1 MSNIANIQEALRSY
15 NPDNKKSLAELYFQ
29 RNEYTMTWQIN
40 NLCNYNCAYCGH
52 FVKDDPDVYKYSP
65 EHIAGCFNKKDRT
78 WHIIITG
85 GEPFLYKN
93 IIELTKLLTAR
104 HYISVNTNLSLS
116 KVAEFADTI
125 DPSRVIII
133 NASIHYFVHEE
144 KKTLENFISNFL
156 YLQEKGFNIVGS
168 YVVYPTL
175 LEHYKN
181 HFAYLHSR
189 GLKNLSVKI
198 FHGNYQNKK
207 YPEAYTE
214 NELAE
219 MTTFMCSEIEMPE
232 YLKYTKFTG
241 LKCSTGRKM
250 LSMMPNGN
258 LERCL
263 SDHTPVGN
271 FFTGK
276 YRLPWSD
283 KKCSVPECLC
293 PYQGMLF
300 SKNKKNK

>member
-1 MSNIANIQEALRSY
+1 MSNLTNIQEALRRY
-15 NPDNKKSLAELYFQ
+15 QPDAKKSLDESYFQ

-40 NLCNYNCAYCGH
+40 NLCNYNCTYCGH
-52 FVKDDPDVYKYSP
+52 YVNDDPDVYKYSP
-65 EHIAGCFNKKDRT
+65 EHIVDCFNKKDRT

-104 HYISVNTNLSLS
+104 HYISLNTNLSLPG
-116 KVAEFADTI
+116 VIDFADSV
-125 DPSRVIII
+125 DPSHVIII
-133 NASIHYFVHEE
+133 NASIHYVVHEE
-144 KKTLENFISNFL
+144 KKTLEKYISNFL

-168 YVVYPTL
+168 YVVFPTL
-175 LEHYKN
+175 LEHYKS
-181 HFAYLHSR
+181 HFEYLHSR

-198 FHGNYQNKK
+198 FHGNYQDKQ
-207 YPEAYTE
+207 YPEAYSE

-219 MTTFMCSEIEMPE
+219 MTTYMCSEIEMPE
-232 YLKYTKFTG
+232 YLKFTKFTG
-241 LKCSTGRKM
+241 RKCATGRKM
-250 LSMMPNGN
+250 ISMKPNGN

-271 FFTGK
+271 FFSGK
-276 YRLPWSD
+276 YRLPWRD

-300 SKNKKNK
+300 SKNK